1 MDKVNYGL
9 YLVTDTNICSREK
22 LVSVTEAAIK
32 GGVTLV
38 QLREKDIST
47 REFFAEAL
55 ELKKLC
61 KHYNV
66 PLLINDRIDIALAV
80 DADGIHIG
88 QSDMPLKVSRKILG
102 PNKIIG
108 LSAGNV
114 NRAVEAVSDGADYLG
129 VGAVFPTSTKK
140 DVSNVGIEM
149 LKQVRK
155 SVDIPIV
162 GIGGI
167 NPDNISQLYGSGI
180 EGVAVVSCIM
190 GSDDPYAV
198 SKQLSQMVKEL

>member
-1 MDKVNYGL
+1 MEKINYEL
-9 YLVTDTNICSREK
+9 YLVTDTNICPREK
-22 LVSVTEAAIK
+22 LVSVTESAIK

-47 REFFAEAL
+47 REFFAEAS

-61 KHYNV
+61 MYYNV

-114 NRAVEAVSDGADYLG
+114 NQAVEAVSDGADYLG
-129 VGAVFPTSTKK
+129 VGAVFPTSTKR
-140 DVSNVGIEM
+140 DASNVGIEM

>member
-1 MDKVNYGL
+1 M
-9 YLVTDTNICSREK
+9 
-22 LVSVTEAAIK
+22 
-32 GGVTLV
+32 
-38 QLREKDIST
+38 
-47 REFFAEAL
+47 
-55 ELKKLC
+55 
-61 KHYNV
+61 
-66 PLLINDRIDIALAV
+66 LINDRIDIALAV

-88 QSDMPLKVSRKILG
+88 QSDMPLNVSRKILG
-102 PNKIIG
+102 PSKIIG
-108 LSAGNV
+108 LSVGNV
-114 NRAVEAVSDGADYLG
+114 NQAVEAVSDGADYLG

-140 DVSNVGIEM
+140 DASNVGIDM

-198 SKQLSQMVKEL
+198 SKQLSKMIKEL

>member
-1 MDKVNYGL
+1 MDKVDYGL

-114 NRAVEAVSDGADYLG
+114 NQAVEAVNDGADYLG
-129 VGAVFPTSTKK
+129 VGAVFPTSTKN
-140 DVSNVGIEM
+140 DASNVGIEM

-190 GSDDPYAV
+190 GSDDPYTV
-198 SKQLSQMVKEL
+198 SKQLSKMVKEL

>member
-114 NRAVEAVSDGADYLG
+114 NQAVEAVSDGADYLG

-140 DVSNVGIEM
+140 DASNVGIEM

>member
-1 MDKVNYGL
+1 MEKINYEL
-9 YLVTDTNICSREK
+9 YLVTDTNICPREK
-22 LVSVTEAAIK
+22 LVSVTESAIK

-47 REFFAEAL
+47 REFFAEAS

-61 KHYNV
+61 KHHNV

-114 NRAVEAVSDGADYLG
+114 NQAVEAVNDGADYLG
-129 VGAVFPTSTKK
+129 VGAVFPTSTKR
-140 DVSNVGIEM
+140 DASNVGIDM

-167 NPDNISQLYGSGI
+167 NPNNISQLYGSGI

-198 SKQLSQMVKEL
+198 SKQLSKMVKEL

>member
-9 YLVTDTNICSREK
+9 YLVTDTNICPREK
-22 LVSVTEAAIK
+22 LLSVTESAIK

-47 REFFAEAL
+47 REFFAEAS

-61 KHYNV
+61 KHYDV

-88 QSDMPLKVSRKILG
+88 QSDMPLKVSRR
-102 PNKIIG
+102 IIG

-114 NRAVEAVSDGADYLG
+114 NQAVEALNDGADYLG

-140 DVSNVGIEM
+140 DASNVGIDM

-167 NPDNISQLYGSGI
+167 NPENISQLYGSGI

-190 GSDDPYAV
+190 GSENPYAV

>member
-9 YLVTDTNICSREK
+9 YLVTDTNICPREK
-22 LVSVTEAAIK
+22 LLSVTESAIK

-47 REFFAEAL
+47 REFFAEAS

-61 KHYNV
+61 KHYDV

-88 QSDMPLKVSRKILG
+88 QSDMPLKVSRRILG
-102 PNKIIG
+102 SNKIIG

-114 NRAVEAVSDGADYLG
+114 NQAELRRLMMEPIIL
-129 VGAVFPTSTKK
+129 
-140 DVSNVGIEM
+140 E
-149 LKQVRK
+149 LVRF
-155 SVDIPIV
+155 
-162 GIGGI
+162 
-167 NPDNISQLYGSGI
+167 SQRQPKRTL
-180 EGVAVVSCIM
+180 
-190 GSDDPYAV
+190 
-198 SKQLSQMVKEL
+198 QMWELTC

>member
-61 KHYNV
+61 KNYNV

-114 NRAVEAVSDGADYLG
+114 NQAVEAVSDGADYLG

-140 DVSNVGIEM
+140 DASNVGIEM

>member
-9 YLVTDTNICSREK
+9 YLVTDTNICPREK
-22 LVSVTEAAIK
+22 LLSVTESAIK

-47 REFFAEAL
+47 REFFDEAS

-61 KHYNV
+61 KHYDV

-88 QSDMPLKVSRKILG
+88 QSDMPLKVSRRILG
-102 PNKIIG
+102 SNKIIG

-114 NRAVEAVSDGADYLG
+114 NQAVEALNDGADYLG

-140 DVSNVGIEM
+140 DASNVGIDM

-167 NPDNISQLYGSGI
+167 NPENISQLYGSGI

-190 GSDDPYAV
+190 GSENPYAV